1 MKRVS
6 RTVVRG
12 LAAAGLITG
21 AVAGAGNAVHAHRTG
36 AASYTIGFANSLI
49 GNGWREE
56 MICSAKVQA
65 MTSKIPARVVV
76 QETQG
81 NTAQMISQIRNMIS
95 QGVNAIIIDPPDA
108 TSLNAVI
115 AQAVSKGIKV
125 VVVDQLITSKLAY
138 QVENDQVA
146 YGRLGM
152 EWLAKQLH
160 GHGNVALL
168 QGIAGASADTDRH
181 TGIMQALAKYPGI
194 KVVASPYTGWQ
205 YATGASDMTT
215 LLNSGK
221 KIDGVWTSGIDYT
234 VVDAFKTAGKP
245 YVPVVGADNNGF
257 VQQIINLHT
266 KGFVGGAVTNP
277 STVGGAGMA
286 LALNLLAGKTEPH
299 IQKLIPQVWDY
310 AHNAAQLKSVAFTN
324 RGPTFTVQ
332 WQVPGFTTY
341 SKTQFLNTCKG

>member
-1 MKRVS
+1 MKLVS
-6 RTVVRG
+6 RIVVRG
-12 LAAAGLITG
+12 LAAAGLISG
-21 AVAGAGNAVHAHRTG
+21 AVAGAGHTVQAHTAR
-36 AASYTIGFANSLI
+36 ASSYTIGFANSLI

-65 MTSKIPARVVV
+65 KTSKIPTKVIV

-81 NTAQMISQIRNMIS
+81 NTAQMISQIKNMIS

-115 AQAVSKGIKV
+115 AQAVQRGIKV

-168 QGIAGASADTDRH
+168 QGIAGASADTDRY
-181 TGIMQALAKYPGI
+181 TGIKQALAKYPGI
-194 KVVASPYTGWQ
+194 KVVAKPYTGWQ

-215 LLNSGK
+215 LLNSNL

-257 VQQIINLHT
+257 VQRIISLHD
-266 KGFVGGAVTNP
+266 KGFVGAAVTNP

-286 LALNLLAGKTEPH
+286 VALQLLAGKTVPR
-299 IQKLIPQVWDY
+299 IQKLTPQVWDY

-341 SKTQFLNTCKG
+341 TKTQFLNTCKG